1 MATTEEKLERLMQK
15 RSAAQTAFTKR
26 ANHLTSRAN
35 ALGESEMMGEWRNF
49 KMEHSRVRDAGFE
62 YSTALR
68 EAGGENAEEKAER
81 IDEKTAE
88 CDRKFDETEQIV
100 LTSFWTRFAEE
111 AITTLAKEAESA
123 LDEAEATDH
132 RQMTRRQ
139 RELMNRSLE
148 REVSELDKEVN
159 EWMNLI
165 PRSKV
170 TESRDRTRKLKKQR
184 EKLWD
189 EWAWRGSPQGWNGSG
204 DEEEEPDVAVEQN
217 QDGKQS
223 KLGEQ
228 AAAGSAQ
235 PDPDQFYPVDSQPPV
250 GGVQPSLPSAPPN
263 LSYGVLP
270 NAASTPRGTLN
281 AQQGG
286 SGIYSGT
293 YNVRPLISLE
303 RARLPM
309 FSGNMR
315 DYYRWKAE
323 WEDLQLLG
331 NPHGLENVKKFH
343 LLGSLDEKVKRD
355 LVLSS
360 CGSADDVF
368 RLLDNKYGNKP
379 KIVLL
384 ISKEVQGLPPIKGNQ
399 PRKTIELIQ
408 AVERALRDLQVLGE
422 EDAVKNRV
430 VAQSIESK
438 LPDSLKEKWLTHKN
452 DPASGFSS
460 RNHFDCLLQYL
471 KRQEDILEQLDQLQ
485 PCPADNPERDKTK
498 ERYKA
503 FTKATSRNTQK
514 DSQLNSCIAC
524 GDDEHAGRLFA
535 CKVFKKLNL
544 SSKKAQLKKA
554 GACFKCLRLH
564 GEDGSCTQKYL
575 CSKDDCR
582 KGGSSDHNYLLCP
595 KPQIKKKDKKS
606 GEQSD
611 VKVEKRGLGLT
622 DKQEELLAK
631 LSPELKAEFKEAFSN
646 KVSTTVCTSTG
657 SEPKEYPVV
666 MMLLEVTT
674 NSGQLV
680 GTLID
685 LASDT
690 NYISNE
696 AAERLKL
703 NGENIKLIVQGVG
716 GMEKAVA
723 TRRYTLRLR
732 VKTPKGTVSEHKLLC
747 YGLENIAKVN
757 QAVTPQQLQKFFPDV
772 ATKDLVRP
780 ERIDLLISHREGRL
794 VPQPTKVEGD
804 LVLWDGPLGK
814 TVGGTHPDL
823 FEVVDLAV
831 HRSGTHFARSLR
843 TASRAYREILVD
855 PAGPSEAQVENGE
868 TILRSTATTSKELFE
883 WFKWDSVGA
892 ACDPQCGGCKCG
904 RCPPGGKEMTLGEE
918 RDLEKIKECLTYM
931 QADKHSESPHW
942 DAAYPWK
949 GDPATLPDNR
959 RAVEATF
966 RNTEKRLEREPEW
979 KAAYREQIHEMVSR
993 GAAAKLT
1000 NEEIDSWKGPK
1011 WYISHLVAPNPHST
1025 TTPVRIVWNS
1035 SQEFRG
1041 ASLND
1046 LLHKGPDVLNPIRGV
1061 LLRFRSGLYAALGD
1075 VKKMYNSV
1083 WLKDKEVQL
1092 HRFLWRDNPEDEIED
1107 FVVVR
1112 VNIGDKP
1119 AGCIAQV
1126 AMRETANLPQFA
1138 AMVEERR
1145 VLVEDSYVDD
1155 ILTSH
1160 DDPKTLEKITKEV
1173 EKILK
1178 AGGFSLKPWVLSGQS
1193 GRSGAA
1199 VDSSNSGTTVS
1210 APKTLV
1216 LPNQMQ
1222 DEENKALGV
1231 GYEPE
1236 TDKLRVMTS
1245 INFSKKRGKM
1255 RTGLDL
1261 CEDDIRSNTPNPLT
1275 RRVLLSQIA
1284 GFYDPIGLA
1293 TPAKQKGV
1301 MLVRESYQEAGKDNP
1316 TKDTWDDP
1324 LSPKLREASI
1334 RLFEEYVR
1342 LGQIRFERS
1351 LTPPG
1356 ALGRPLGVTFS
1367 DGSEASYGAVLYL
1380 RWETQDGVVVRLV
1393 ESKGK
1398 LTPLDQKGDVIK
1410 AELCGAVFATRL
1422 KRYFEKHCRIEVAH
1436 WVHFVDSQTILGAI
1450 QKDSYGYQTFF
1461 ANRIGEIQKAGP
1473 VEDWRWVEGNLNI
1486 SDIITRGASPEELDE
1501 ESEWQRGPE
1510 FLGWPE
1516 AEWPVKMASEIVTTV
1531 ADDVKRFRR
1540 KAFSAAVTRAQLQKI
1555 SGPSNTDDGVD
1566 LGDSKDEDGHP
1577 ALQPPPPPKGQGLT
1591 PEAERPMRKPWGVD
1605 LVRLVEPKRFSTL
1618 SKLCGTVAWTRRAA
1632 ESWLSRKRQAS
1643 SPAKWEVKG
1652 FVLSAEER
1660 TAAFQDLVLAA
1671 QDGAEFHNTTLN
1683 RLVVTKDDNT
1693 GLVLCGGRVQSWN
1706 EDGTAVPLVPFQSWL
1721 GTLLAREAHE
1731 ANHEGVAATLLR
1743 TRRKAWVVQ
1752 GRRTVKKVVNECI
1765 TCRKQRA
1772 RLCQQVMSDLPQER
1786 TSRANPFEYTTLDLF
1801 GPFEVRDAVKKR
1813 AKKKVWGIVY
1823 CCMASRAVHADLVD
1837 DQSSESF
1844 LQAYSRFTALRGHP
1858 RKLWSDRGSNF
1869 VGARPALRELH
1880 RHLACLQK
1888 ASVEN
1893 VAARNGTEWQWD
1905 FHPADSPHRNGA
1917 AEAAVK
1923 LIKRALNNLGGTT
1936 GCYTWGEFQTLL
1948 YSAAN
1953 LTNERPIDA
1962 KAQKQEDAVEYLTP
1976 NSLILGRT
1984 GQGGDMHGIDVETH
1998 PWRRLRAVQAGVDK
2012 FWSKWSELAGPNL
2025 FIRHKWHRTERS
2037 VKVGDVVWIADQNAL
2052 RGQFRLGRVV
2062 TTYPDKKGVV
2072 RDADVTTCVGLPAP
2086 LVSRT
2091 WRKSSNLPTTI
2102 VLRRDVR
2109 RLVVLIP
2116 VEDQQEV
2123 RQV

>member
-1 MATTEEKLERLMQK
+1 MAASKEELERLKQR
-15 RSAAQTAFTKR
+15 RSAAQTAFTRR
-26 ANHLTSRAN
+26 ANHLTSRVN
-35 ALGESEMMGEWRNF
+35 ALEESDMIGEWRSF
-49 KMEHSRVRDAGFE
+49 KSEHSRVRDSGFE
-62 YSTALR
+62 YATALR
-68 EAGGENAEEKAER
+68 ETDDERAEEMAEH
-81 IDEKTAE
+81 IDAKTAE
-88 CDRKFDETEQIV
+88 CDRKFDDTEQII
-100 LTSFWTRFAEE
+100 LKSFWTRFAEE
-111 AITTLAKEAESA
+111 AITTLATEAASA
-123 LDEAEATDH
+123 MDKAEATDYH
-132 RQMTRRQ
+132 QMTRRQ
-139 RELMNRSLE
+139 RDLMNRSLE
-148 REVSELDKEVN
+148 REIFGLEKEVN
-159 EWMNLI
+159 DWISLI
-165 PRSKV
+165 PRPKA
-170 TESRDRTRKLKKQR
+170 TESKECVRKLKKCR

-189 EWAWRGSPQGWNGSG
+189 EWMWQGNTQGWVLSG
-204 DEEEEPDVAVEQN
+204 VEEEEPDEAVEQN
-217 QDGKQS
+217 QDGQRS
-223 KLGEQ
+223 KPSEDAAPLG
-228 AAAGSAQ
+228 AQ
-235 PDPDQFYPVDSQPPV
+235 PNPDLFDP
-250 GGVQPSLPSAPPN
+250 GNTLQPSLPSVPPN
-263 LSYGVLP
+263 LSGVP
-270 NAASTPRGTLN
+270 PDAASTPNGTFRAL
-281 AQQGG
+281 QGG
-286 SGIYSGT
+286 SSLNTGT
-293 YNVRPLISLE
+293 YNVKPLISLE
-303 RARLPM
+303 RARLPI
-309 FSGNMR
+309 FSGDMR

-323 WEDLQLLG
+323 WEDLQRLG
-331 NPHGLENVKKFH
+331 NPHGLENVRKFH
-343 LLGSLDEKVKRD
+343 LLGSLDDKVKRD

-360 CGSADDVF
+360 CRSPADVF
-368 RLLDNKYGNKP
+368 RVLDNKYGNKP

-384 ISKEVQGLPPIKGNQ
+384 ISKEVQELPPIKGNQ

-408 AVERALRDLQVLGE
+408 AVERALHDLQVLGE

-471 KRQEDILEQLDQLQ
+471 KRQEDILEELDQLQ
-485 PCPADNPERDKTK
+485 IQPSPVNKPERMK
-498 ERYKA
+498 EKKA
-503 FTKATSRNTQK
+503 FTRATSGN
-514 DSQLNSCIAC
+514 SPSNSCIVC
-524 GDDEHAGRLFA
+524 GDDVHAGRLFA
-535 CKVFKKLNL
+535 CKVFKRLNL
-544 SSKKAQLKKA
+544 SSKKTHLKKV
-554 GACFKCLRLH
+554 GACFKCLRHH
-564 GEDGSCTQKYL
+564 GEDGSCTLKYL
-575 CSKDDCR
+575 CSKDDCQR
-582 KGGSSDHNYLLCP
+582 GGTSDHNYLLCP
-595 KPQIKKKDKKS
+595 KSPIKKRDKSS

-611 VKVEKRGLGLT
+611 PKVQRRGLGLT

-646 KVSTTVCTSTG
+646 KVSTTVCAS
-657 SEPKEYPVV
+657 SSNKPKEYPVI

-674 NSGQLV
+674 NSGQLI

-690 NYISNE
+690 NYISTE

-703 NGENIKLIVQGVG
+703 NGEDIKMIVQGVG
-716 GMEKAVA
+716 GMEKTVI
-723 TRRYTLRLR
+723 TKRYTLRLR
-732 VKTPKGTVSEHKLLC
+732 IKTPKGTVTEHKLLC
-747 YGLENIAKVN
+747 YGLDNIAKVN
-757 QAVTPQQLQKFFPDV
+757 QAVIPEQLQKFFPDV
-772 ATKDLVRP
+772 ATEDLIRP
-780 ERIDLLISHREGRL
+780 EKIDLLISHREGRL

-814 TVGGTHPDL
+814 TVGGTHPEL
-823 FEVVDLAV
+823 FEEVDLAV
-831 HRSGTHFARSLR
+831 HRSDTHFARSMR

-855 PAGPSEAQVENGE
+855 LAGLSEAQVENGE
-868 TILRSTATTSKELFE
+868 TIIRSAAATNKEVFE

-918 RDLEKIKECLTYM
+918 RDLEIIKECLTYV
-931 QADKHSESPHW
+931 QADKHCGTPHW

-949 GDPATLPDNR
+949 GDPVTLPNNR

-966 RNTEKRLEREPEW
+966 LNTEKRLEKEPEW

-1000 NEEIDSWKGPK
+1000 KDEIDSWKGPT
-1011 WYISHLVAPNPHST
+1011 WYISHLVAPNPHSS

-1035 SQEFRG
+1035 SQEFLG
-1041 ASLND
+1041 VSLND

-1083 WLKDKEVQL
+1083 WLKDKEVHL
-1092 HRFLWRDNPEDEIED
+1092 HRFLWRDRPEDDIEV

-1160 DDPKTLEKITKEV
+1160 DDIKTLEKITKGV
-1173 EKILK
+1173 EEILK
-1178 AGGFSLKPWVLSGQS
+1178 AGGFSLKPWIFSGQS
-1193 GRSGAA
+1193 GRSGASA
-1199 VDSSNSGTTVS
+1199 NSSNCGKAMS

-1216 LPNQMQ
+1216 LPNQML
-1222 DEENKALGV
+1222 DEESKALGV

-1236 TDKLRVMTS
+1236 TDKLRIMMS

-1261 CEDDIRSNTPNPLT
+1261 REDEVRSNTPNPLT

-1284 GFYDPIGLA
+1284 AFYDPIGLA
-1293 TPAKQKGV
+1293 TPAKQKGA
-1301 MLVRESYQEAGKDNP
+1301 MLVRESYQEAGKDNT

-1324 LSPKLREASI
+1324 LSPRLREASI

-1342 LGQIRFERS
+1342 LGHIRFERS

-1356 ALGRPLGVTFS
+1356 AVGRPVGVTFS

-1380 RWETQDGVVVRLV
+1380 RWEKQDGVIVRLV
-1393 ESKGK
+1393 ESKAK
-1398 LTPLDQKGDVIK
+1398 LTPLNQKGDVIK

-1422 KRYFEKHCRIEVAH
+1422 KRYFEKHCRIDVAH

-1461 ANRIGEIQKAGP
+1461 ANRIGEIQKAGS

-1501 ESEWQRGPE
+1501 QSVWQRGPE
-1510 FLGWPE
+1510 FLRWPE
-1516 AEWPVKMASEIVTTV
+1516 AEWPVKTASEIVATV
-1531 ADDVKRFRR
+1531 ADDVKKLKR
-1540 KAFSAAVTRAQLQKI
+1540 KAFSAAVTRAQAKKTSNPSEADI
-1555 SGPSNTDDGVD
+1555 SVD
-1566 LGDSKDEDGHP
+1566 LED
-1577 ALQPPPPPKGQGLT
+1577 LSIEGQGPT
-1591 PEAERPMRKPWGVD
+1591 SAAERPKRKPWGID

-1632 ESWLSRKRQAS
+1632 ESWLNKERQIS
-1643 SPAKWEVKG
+1643 DPAKWEAKYPR
-1652 FVLSAEER
+1652 LSAEDR
-1660 TAAFQDLVLAA
+1660 ATAFQDLVLAA
-1671 QDGAEFHNTTLN
+1671 QDSVEFHDTTLN
-1683 RLVVTKDDNT
+1683 RLVVFKDVNT
-1693 GLVLCGGRVQSWN
+1693 GLLLCGGRVQSWN
-1706 EDGTAVPLVPFQSWL
+1706 KDKTAVPLLPFQSWL

-1731 ANHEGVAATLLR
+1731 SNHEGVAASLLR

-1752 GRRTVKKVVNECI
+1752 GRRTVKKVINECL
-1765 TCRKQRA
+1765 TCKKQRA

-1801 GPFEVRDAVKKR
+1801 GPFEVRDGVKKR
-1813 AKKKVWGIVY
+1813 VKKKVWGVVY

-1844 LQAYSRFTALRGHP
+1844 LQAYSRFTALRAHP

-1869 VGARPALRELH
+1869 VGAKPALRELH
-1880 RHLACLQK
+1880 RHLTCLQK

-1893 VAARNGTEWQWD
+1893 MAARNGTEWQWD
-1905 FHPADSPHRNGA
+1905 FHPADAPHRNGA

-1923 LIKRALNNLGGTT
+1923 LIKRALHSLCGTT
-1936 GCYTWGEFQTLL
+1936 SCYTWGEFQTLL
-1948 YSAAN
+1948 YVAAN
-1953 LTNERPIDA
+1953 LTNDRPIDA
-1962 KAQKQEDAVEYLTP
+1962 KAQEQEDAVEYLTP
-1976 NSLILGRT
+1976 NSLILGRS
-1984 GQGGDMHGIDVETH
+1984 GHGGDMHGINVDTH
-1998 PWRRLRAVQAGVDK
+1998 PWRRLRTVQAGVDK

-2025 FIRHKWHRTERS
+2025 FIRHKWHRVERN
-2037 VKVGDVVWIADQNAL
+2037 VKVGDVVWLADQNAL

-2062 TTYPDKKGVV
+2062 TTYPDKKGIV
-2072 RDADVTTCVGLPAP
+2072 RDVDLRICMGLPGP
-2086 LVSRT
+2086 HVSRV
-2091 WRKSSNLPTTI
+2091 RRENSGLPTTI

-2116 VEDQQEV
+2116 VEDQQK
-2123 RQV
+2123 

>member
-1 MATTEEKLERLMQK
+1 MAASKEELERLKQR
-15 RSAAQTAFTKR
+15 RSAAQTAFTRK
-26 ANHLTSRAN
+26 ANHLTSRVN
-35 ALGESEMMGEWRNF
+35 ALGESEMIGEWRSF
-49 KMEHSRVRDAGFE
+49 KSEHSRLRDAGFE
-62 YSTALR
+62 YATALR
-68 EAGGENAEEKAER
+68 EADDERAEEMAEH
-81 IDEKTAE
+81 IDAKMAE
-88 CDRKFDETEQIV
+88 CDRKFDDTEQIV
-100 LTSFWTRFAEE
+100 LKSFWTRFAEE
-111 AITTLAKEAESA
+111 AITTIATEAESA
-123 LDEAEATDH
+123 MDQAEANDS

-139 RELMNRSLE
+139 RDLMNRGLE
-148 REVSELDKEVN
+148 REIGELEKEVN
-159 EWMNLI
+159 DWVSLI
-165 PRSKV
+165 PRPKA
-170 TESRDRTRKLKKQR
+170 TESKECIRKLKKRR

-189 EWAWRGSPQGWNGSG
+189 EWAWQGNSQGWVLSG
-204 DEEEEPDVAVEQN
+204 VEEDEPDEAVEQN
-217 QDGKQS
+217 QDGRRS
-223 KLGEQ
+223 KPGDEAASLG
-228 AAAGSAQ
+228 AQ
-235 PDPDQFYPVDSQPPV
+235 PNPDLFDPGNAHLPAE
-250 GGVQPSLPSAPPN
+250 GIQPSLPSVPPN
-263 LSYGVLP
+263 LSYGVFPDVMSSP
-270 NAASTPRGTLN
+270 NETFRAL
-281 AQQGG
+281 QGG
-286 SGIYSGT
+286 SGMNSGA
-293 YNVRPLISLE
+293 YNVKPLISLE
-303 RARLPM
+303 RARLPV
-309 FSGNMR
+309 FSGDMR

-323 WEDLQLLG
+323 WEDLQRLG

-343 LLGSLDEKVKRD
+343 LLGSLDGKVKRD

-360 CGSADDVF
+360 YGSAADVF
-368 RLLDNKYGNKP
+368 RVLDNKYGNKP

-384 ISKEVQGLPPIKGNQ
+384 ISKEVQELPSIKGNQ
-399 PRKTIELIQ
+399 HRKTIELIQ
-408 AVERALRDLQVLGE
+408 AVERALHDLQVLGE
-422 EDAVKNRV
+422 EDAIKNRI
-430 VAQSIESK
+430 VAQAIESK

-452 DPASGFSS
+452 DPASGFSP

-471 KRQEDILEQLDQLQ
+471 KRQEDILEELDQLQ
-485 PCPADNPERDKTK
+485 LQPSPVNKPERLREK
-498 ERYKA
+498 KA
-503 FTKATSRNTQK
+503 FTRATSGNPQK
-514 DSQLNSCIAC
+514 NSPSNSCIVC
-524 GDDEHAGRLFA
+524 GDDVHAGKLFA
-535 CKVFKKLNL
+535 CKVFKRLNL
-544 SSKKAQLKKA
+544 SSKKTHLKKE
-554 GACFKCLRLH
+554 GACFKCLRHH
-564 GEDGSCTQKYL
+564 GEDGSCTLKYL

-582 KGGSSDHNYLLCP
+582 RGGSSDHNYLLCP
-595 KPQIKKKDKKS
+595 KPPIKKRDKTS

-611 VKVEKRGLGLT
+611 PKVERRGLGLT

-646 KVSTTVCTSTG
+646 KASTTVCAS
-657 SEPKEYPVV
+657 SSSKPKEYPVI

-680 GTLID
+680 GTLVD

-690 NYISNE
+690 NYISTE

-703 NGENIKLIVQGVG
+703 NGENIKMIVQGVG
-716 GMEKAVA
+716 GMEKTV
-723 TRRYTLRLR
+723 TSKRYTLRLR
-732 VKTPKGTVSEHKLLC
+732 IKTPKGTVTEHKLLC
-747 YGLENIAKVN
+747 YGLESIAKVN
-757 QAVTPQQLQKFFPDV
+757 QAVTPEQLQKFFPDV
-772 ATKDLVRP
+772 ATEDLIRP
-780 ERIDLLISHREGRL
+780 EKIDLLISHREGRL
-794 VPQPTKVEGD
+794 VPQPVKVEGD

-814 TVGGTHPDL
+814 TVGGTHPEL
-823 FEVVDLAV
+823 FEEVDLAV
-831 HRSGTHFARSLR
+831 HRSDTHFARSMR
-843 TASRAYREILVD
+843 TASRAYKEILVD
-855 PAGPSEAQVENGE
+855 PAGPSEAQVEDGE
-868 TILRSTATTSKELFE
+868 TIIRSAATTNKEVFE

-918 RDLEKIKECLTYM
+918 RDLEKIKECLTYV
-931 QADKHSESPHW
+931 QADKHCGTPHW

-949 GDPATLPDNR
+949 GDPVTLPDNR

-966 RNTEKRLEREPEW
+966 LNTEKRLGKEPEW

-1000 NEEIDSWKGPK
+1000 KDEINSWKGPT
-1011 WYISHLVAPNPHST
+1011 WYISHLVAPNPHSA

-1035 SQEFRG
+1035 SQEFSG
-1041 ASLND
+1041 ISLND

-1083 WLKDKEVQL
+1083 WLKDKEVHL
-1092 HRFLWRDNPEDEIED
+1092 HRFLWRDHPEDDIEV

-1138 AMVEERR
+1138 SMVEERR

-1160 DDPKTLEKITKEV
+1160 DDIKTLEKITKGV
-1173 EKILK
+1173 EEILK
-1178 AGGFSLKPWVLSGQS
+1178 AGGFSLKPWIFSGQS

-1199 VDSSNSGTTVS
+1199 ANSSNSERAMS

-1222 DEENKALGV
+1222 DEESKALGV

-1236 TDKLRVMTS
+1236 ADKLRIMMS

-1261 CEDDIRSNTPNPLT
+1261 REDEVRSNTPNPLT

-1284 GFYDPIGLA
+1284 AFYDPIGLA

-1301 MLVRESYQEAGKDNP
+1301 MLVRESYQEAGKDNK

-1342 LGQIRFERS
+1342 LGHVRFERS
-1351 LTPPG
+1351 LTPPE
-1356 ALGRPLGVTFS
+1356 ARGRPVGVTFS

-1380 RWETQDGVVVRLV
+1380 RWETQSGVIVRLV
-1393 ESKGK
+1393 ESKAK
-1398 LTPLDQKGDVIK
+1398 LTPLNQKGDVIK
-1410 AELCGAVFATRL
+1410 AELCSAVFATRL
-1422 KRYFEKHCRIEVAH
+1422 KRYFEKHCRIDVEH
-1436 WVHFVDSQTILGAI
+1436 WIHFVDSQTILGAI

-1510 FLGWPE
+1510 FLRWPE
-1516 AEWPVKMASEIVTTV
+1516 AEWPGKTASEIVTTV
-1531 ADDVKRFRR
+1531 ADDVKKLKR
-1540 KAFSAAVTRAQLQKI
+1540 KAFSAAVTRAQSKKI
-1555 SGPSNTDDGVD
+1555 SNPGKVDVSVD
-1566 LGDSKDEDGHP
+1566 LEDSSNE
-1577 ALQPPPPPKGQGLT
+1577 GQGPT
-1591 PEAERPMRKPWGVD
+1591 SAAERPKRKPWGLD
-1605 LVRLVEPKRFSTL
+1605 LVRFVEPKRFSTL
-1618 SKLCGTVAWTRRAA
+1618 SKLCGTVAWTRRAV
-1632 ESWLSRKRQAS
+1632 ESWLNKERQIS
-1643 SPAKWEVKG
+1643 DPAKWEAKYSR
-1652 FVLSAEER
+1652 LSAEER
-1660 TAAFQDLVLAA
+1660 ATAFQDLVLAA
-1671 QDGAEFHNTTLN
+1671 QDGVEFHDTTLN
-1683 RLVVTKDDNT
+1683 RLVVFKDVKT
-1693 GLVLCGGRVQSWN
+1693 GLLLCGGRVQSWN
-1706 EDGTAVPLVPFQSWL
+1706 EDGTAVPLIPFQSWL
-1721 GTLLAREAHE
+1721 GTLLAREAHGS
-1731 ANHEGVAATLLR
+1731 NHEGVAATLLR

-1752 GRRTVKKVVNECI
+1752 GRRTVKKVINECL
-1765 TCRKQRA
+1765 TCKKQRA

-1813 AKKKVWGIVY
+1813 VKKKVWGVVY

-1858 RKLWSDRGSNF
+1858 KKLWSDRGSNF

-1893 VAARNGTEWQWD
+1893 MAARNGTEWQWD
-1905 FHPADSPHRNGA
+1905 FHPADAPHRNGA

-1923 LIKRALNNLGGTT
+1923 LIKRALHSLCGTT
-1936 GCYTWGEFQTLL
+1936 SCYTWGEFQTLL

-1953 LTNERPIDA
+1953 LTNDRPIDA
-1962 KAQKQEDAVEYLTP
+1962 KAQEQEDAVEYLTP

-1984 GQGGDMHGIDVETH
+1984 GQGGDMYGIDVETH

-2025 FIRHKWHRTERS
+2025 FIRHKWHRAERS
-2037 VKVGDVVWIADQNAL
+2037 VEVGDMVWLADQNAL

-2062 TTYPDKKGVV
+2062 ATYPDKKGIV
-2072 RDADVTTCVGLPAP
+2072 RDVDLKICMGLSGPHA
-2086 LVSRT
+2086 SRVQ
-2091 WRKSSNLPTTI
+2091 RENSDLPTTI

-2116 VEDQQEV
+2116 VEDQ
-2123 RQV
+2123 RK